1 MQNDEI
7 NWRNAKMSFEQFSEF
22 DIFPIAKSVGERP
35 WGTEDLLAIVSKQ
48 FSVKRLFIKK
58 GSKGGLQY
66 HRLKDEVAILI
77 SGQMLIRYDVGDGV
91 IREKTLEP
99 GQTAHFPP
107 GLVHQ
112 EEALTDCE
120 IIEASTPHFNDR
132 VRVEEKY
139 GFGNPIGMPTTLES
153 EIELR

>member
-1 MQNDEI
+1 M
-7 NWRNAKMSFEQFSEF
+7 FEESQ
-22 DIFPIAKSVGERP
+22 IFPKPESVGERP
-35 WGTEDLLAIVSKQ
+35 WGTEDILAIVSKQ
-48 FSVKRLFIKK
+48 FSVKRLRLKS

-77 SGQMLIRYDVGDGV
+77 SGSLLVRFDLGDT
-91 IREKTLEP
+91 ILREKIIVP
-99 GQTAHFPP
+99 GDVVHFPA

-132 VRVEEKY
+132 VRVEEIY
-139 GFGNPIGMPTTLES
+139 GFGKPEGLPSTELD
-153 EIELR
+153 EIQIK

>member
-1 MQNDEI
+1 M
-7 NWRNAKMSFEQFSEF
+7 FEESQV
-22 DIFPIAKSVGERP
+22 FPEPESIGERP
-35 WGTEDLLAIVSKQ
+35 WGTEDILAIVSKH
-48 FSVKRLFIKK
+48 FSVKRLRLNA

-77 SGQMLIRYDVGDGV
+77 SGSLLVRFDLGDK
-91 IREKTLEP
+91 ILREKIISP
-99 GQTAHFPP
+99 GEVVHFPA

-132 VRVEEKY
+132 VRVEEAY
-139 GFGNPIGMPTTLES
+139 GLGKPEGLPSTQLS
-153 EIELR
+153 EIQVK

>member
-1 MQNDEI
+1 
-7 NWRNAKMSFEQFSEF
+7 MSLEQFNEF

-58 GSKGGLQY
+58 GNKGGLQY

-91 IREKTLEP
+91 IREKILKP

-139 GFGNPIGMPTTLES
+139 GFGDPVGMPTTLES

>member
-1 MQNDEI
+1 MVSAN
-7 NWRNAKMSFEQFSEF
+7 FSELE
-22 DIFPIAKSVGERP
+22 IFPESESVGDRP
-35 WGTEDLLAIVSKQ
+35 WGQEDLLAMVSKQ
-48 FSVKRLFIKK
+48 FSVKRLRINK
-58 GSKGGLQY
+58 GNKGGLQY

-77 SGQMLIRYDVGDGV
+77 SGRMLIRYDIGDGV
-91 IREKTLEP
+91 LREKILEP

-120 IIEASTPHFNDR
+120 VIEASTPHFNDR
-132 VRVEEKY
+132 VRVEGIY
-139 GFGNPIGMPTTLES
+139 GLGESEGLPTTQEY